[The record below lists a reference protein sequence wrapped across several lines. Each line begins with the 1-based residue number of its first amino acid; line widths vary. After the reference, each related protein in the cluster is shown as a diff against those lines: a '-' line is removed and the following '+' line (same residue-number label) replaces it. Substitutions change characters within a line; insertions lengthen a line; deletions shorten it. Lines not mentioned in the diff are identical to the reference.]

1 MFHSVLLVLW
11 LLCVW
16 GAVIGKGDFVP
27 NSNPTASVQQDQ
39 ENDQQV
45 ASANKANDAMDP
57 SDGPSEAPREKKHL
71 TPMQIIKRGLAIAAG
86 IVVCVLLI
94 GSSLAGQLS
103 VAVLSQ
109 SGTFTGEE
117 AEVALYK
124 DNVNALLTDDDPL
137 NDPEPVAV
145 KSIVIGQRAA
155 FNMSTFGEH
164 TLMLTLLD
172 EGAASRVSIEPINV
186 TMWGIDMRQTYEIA

>member
-1 MFHSVLLVLW
+1 MS
-11 LLCVW
+11 
-16 GAVIGKGDFVP
+16 
-27 NSNPTASVQQDQ
+27 NSNPTASVQQDR

-57 SDGPSEAPREKKHL
+57 SDGSNETPREKKRL

-124 DNVNALLTDDDPL
+124 DNVNALLMDDDPS